1 MEEGKVFVI
10 RPEEQM
16 IRHFENNNEKLLQ
29 CYQYGYDTMRKQFK
43 AFVICIV
50 LLLGPLGLPLTIKTF
65 IINPP
70 CFPQENPSLSSEERI
85 CPP

>member
-43 AFVICIV
+43 AFE
-50 LLLGPLGLPLTIKTF
+50 KF
-65 IINPP
+65 M
-70 CFPQENPSLSSEERI
+70 EDKSSPR
-85 CPP
+85 